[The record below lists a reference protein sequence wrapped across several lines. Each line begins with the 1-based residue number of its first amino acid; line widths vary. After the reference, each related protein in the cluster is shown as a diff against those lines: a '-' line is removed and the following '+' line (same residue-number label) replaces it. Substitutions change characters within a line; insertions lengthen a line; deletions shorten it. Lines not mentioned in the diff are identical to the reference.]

1 MNTDKQRIY
10 NGDWKT
16 LHPYS
21 GSAPTD
27 LYYIT
32 LANKVLAAIR
42 AVETSLEES
51 DYRKIDETEQ
61 KELACILTA
70 YFEDIISQTG
80 IFQAFTRIHGKRF
93 GKPLPFYT
101 LDEDYT
107 PGEINIEEVQF
118 LVWHYH
124 MQLNNLDIPYSPI
137 LDTFAAIA
145 SDVMEIFETEYES
158 APENEKLLQYFR
170 IDEKESHNLYALHAR
185 FLWLCT
191 QSYLFFNNGFLLE
204 DQAESL
210 AEEAKEAG
218 MDGVVASSQEAA
230 AIREACGEGFL
241 IVTPGIRPAGS
252 DVNDQSRIATP
263 SGALKNGS
271 THIVVG
277 RPITKAEDKKAAAQS
292 IAAEIRGV

>member
-1 MNTDKQRIY
+1 M
-10 NGDWKT
+10 
-16 LHPYS
+16 LP
-21 GSAPTD
+21 
-27 LYYIT
+27 
-32 LANKVLAAIR
+32 
-42 AVETSLEES
+42 VETLTFTKEQ
-51 DYRKIDETEQ
+51 RTLPCKIVRMQQDD
-61 KELACILTA
+61 L
-70 YFEDIISQTG
+70 DIILNYQQKLCDALQDAD
-80 IFQAFTRIHGKRF
+80 IFVPLSRQEWQYLLDHGF
-93 GKPLPFYT
+93 ALAVLPENPPAHT
-101 LDEDYT
+101 D
-107 PGEINIEEVQF
+107 
-118 LVWHYH
+118 
-124 MQLNNLDIPYSPI
+124 S
-137 LDTFAAIA
+137 IA

-218 MDGVVASSQEAA
+218 MDGVVASPQEVA